1 MELYVEKGTQ
11 KLKNEFGRDLRFP
24 KQFGDF
30 AETLVMYILG
40 LKSWSVAL
48 IDHVGADIIAI
59 NKDSLLRRFAI
70 SVKGR
75 NFPSNESK
83 SFDFEKNNINKLCS
97 TAEML
102 GMEAGVAFVFVDEQE
117 EVKKIRI
124 LLARLSDL
132 QMMASNSE
140 VTFVNYNSKG
150 GIQIKFTQSNRTNHL
165 TAIKENNRIFYSEL
179 TFNDINVFSESEI
192 SSRN

>member
-83 SFDFEKNNINKLCS
+83 SFDFDKNNINKLCS

-117 EVKKIRI
+117 DRKSV
-124 LLARLSDL
+124 
-132 QMMASNSE
+132 
-140 VTFVNYNSKG
+140 V
-150 GIQIKFTQSNRTNHL
+150 
-165 TAIKENNRIFYSEL
+165 
-179 TFNDINVFSESEI
+179 
-192 SSRN
+192 

>member
-70 SVKGR
+70 SVKGEI
-75 NFPSNESK
+75 F
-83 SFDFEKNNINKLCS
+83 
-97 TAEML
+97 
-102 GMEAGVAFVFVDEQE
+102 Q
-117 EVKKIRI
+117 
-124 LLARLSDL
+124 
-132 QMMASNSE
+132 
-140 VTFVNYNSKG
+140 VTKV
-150 GIQIKFTQSNRTNHL
+150 NHL
-165 TAIKENNRIFYSEL
+165 ILIKIISINCVVQPRCWEWKRVLRLFLLMNRKKLRRLGYCLPDFLICK
-179 TFNDINVFSESEI
+179 
-192 SSRN
+192 